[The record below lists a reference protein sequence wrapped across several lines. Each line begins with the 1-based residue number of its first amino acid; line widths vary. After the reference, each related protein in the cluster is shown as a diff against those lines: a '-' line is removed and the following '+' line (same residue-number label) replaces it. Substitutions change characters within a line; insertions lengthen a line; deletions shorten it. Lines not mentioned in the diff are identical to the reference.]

1 MPNPPKPNEVKR
13 KLGNPGKRALP
24 EKAKVVLLPAIIE
37 TPEPPRPLGP
47 EGLKLWER
55 VWTNGRAW
63 ISDRTDIEH
72 VLLLCESMDERT
84 ALRLQVL
91 RGSDWRDRVAL
102 RSLEHQ
108 IVGMLSSLAFN
119 PVDRTRLGVAE
130 VQGMSKLE
138 ELRARSQ
145 RG

>member
-1 MPNPPKPNEVKR
+1 MPNPPKPNEIKR

-24 EKAKVVLLPAIIE
+24 QKATVIVLPAAAE
-37 TPEPPRPLGP
+37 LPEPPRPLGR